1 VADVAFFPKVVP
13 SSTVVAKTVIAKAG
27 VAKIVV
33 AKTSAIQQNRKQI
46 WHCL

>member
-1 VADVAFFPKVVP
+1 VVP
-13 SSTVVAKTVIAKAG
+13 SSTVVAKTVIAQAG